1 MLFNSYHFIAAFLPA
16 TIFAVWLAERLFSRT
31 AALAV
36 VTLASL
42 FFYAWWSP
50 PHVLLL
56 LLSITGNFLLAGSI
70 RRFSR
75 KGRDNS
81 ARALM
86 IVGVVANLAVIAYY
100 KYADFF
106 ISDIAGLAGL
116 DFAMGAVVLPL
127 GISFFTFQQIAY
139 VIDSYRS
146 KLADHDFL
154 DYALFISFFPQLIAG
169 PIVYHGEMLPQLRGG
184 AAFRFSASDLGIGLK
199 LFVMGLFKKVVL
211 ADGMAVYA
219 TPGFEA
225 VETGAVLSLIE
236 AWSAALAYTLQ
247 LYFDFS
253 GYSDMAIGLG
263 CMFGLRLPLNFN
275 SPYKATSI
283 IEFWRRWH
291 MTLSRFLRE
300 FLYIPLGGGRHG
312 PTRRWLNLL
321 ITMLLGG
328 LWHGAGWTFVAWGG
342 LHGGYLCINHGW
354 RFGRGFLFGGLP
366 VHPIERF
373 AGFVVTF
380 IAVVIAWVF
389 FRAESFA
396 GALTMLEGMAGMHG
410 VILPDVWAIRLAPL
424 MPIFTSMGVTAGPT
438 PLFEG
443 TLEIVSI
450 AGLLLLAFLA
460 PSSQQWIGWQFHPN
474 EKRQRGVPGAFRAI
488 LFGLLAGYVA
498 IHLYVGG
505 YSEFLY
511 FQF

>member
-1 MLFNSYHFIAAFLPA
+1 MLFNSYHFIAVFLPA
-16 TIFAVWLAERLFSRT
+16 TMFAVWLVDRLFSRT
-31 AALAV
+31 AVLAV

-50 PHVLLL
+50 PYVLLL
-56 LLSITGNFLLAGSI
+56 LASIAGNFLLAGHV
-70 RRFSR
+70 RRLAR
-75 KGRDNS
+75 NGHDKS

-86 IVGVVANLAVIAYY
+86 IVGVAANLGVIAYY

-106 ISDIAGLAGL
+106 ISNIAGLTGL
-116 DFAMGAVVLPL
+116 DFAIGKVVLPL

-146 KLADHDFL
+146 KLADHNFL
-154 DYALFISFFPQLIAG
+154 DYALFVSFFPQLIAG
-169 PIVYHGEMLPQLRGG
+169 PIVYHGEMLPQLRGA
-184 AAFRFSASDLGIGLK
+184 AAFRFTASDLGIGLK
-199 LFVMGLFKKVVL
+199 LFVIGLFKKVVL

-225 VETGAVLSLIE
+225 VEAGAVLSLIE

-263 CMFGLRLPLNFN
+263 CIFGLRLPLNFN

-300 FLYIPLGGGRHG
+300 FLYIPLGGNRHG
-312 PTRRWLNLL
+312 PARRWVNLL

-328 LWHGAGWTFVAWGG
+328 LWHGAGWTFIAWGG
-342 LHGGYLCINHGW
+342 LHGCYLGINHGW
-354 RFGRGFLFGGLP
+354 RFVRGFLFGGFP
-366 VHPIERF
+366 VYPPERF

-380 IAVVIAWVF
+380 VAVVIAWVF

-410 VILPDVWAIRLAPL
+410 VILPEVWANRLAPL
-424 MPIFTSMGVTAGPT
+424 MPFFANMGITAGPT

-443 TLEIVSI
+443 SVQVLSI
-450 AGLLLLAFLA
+450 AGLLLLAFLG
-460 PSSQQWIGWQFHPN
+460 PSSQQWIEWQFYPG
-474 EKRQRGVPGAFRAI
+474 EKRRSGFLRAT
-488 LFGLLAGYVA
+488 LFGFMAGYVA